1 MDSSSRET
9 PPNGGDVG
17 RPGGAVKEKGKEKET
32 ASQDTT
38 QGAGED
44 GSSMLSRITTSTVGL
59 VNSMVSGTPSSSV
72 LASAVSEKG
81 STSALAPGGS
91 RTHHAEG
98 STQFRPDISGGPA
111 KPFRAS
117 QAQSHVAAEEAA
129 FSDFLDSTP
138 VFQPSG
144 ASQMD
149 DATWHLTSVKET
161 GSDLSE
167 LGTITYSSVAEQEQH
182 DGEAVVSLLLDS
194 NEHLPDSLED
204 DLLSPEQR
212 ESLRKALFGQS
223 SNSARENV
231 DWNHV
236 LNFIPDYLRG
246 QEPNMDSY
254 LDTGLADPAEAWDS
268 WVGQWKEVLTR
279 YQDEVWGDL
288 ESLVK
293 EARQEVEQLAQAQK
307 DELSPETPALRRLRA
322 ILGHLRG

>member
-1 MDSSSRET
+1 
-9 PPNGGDVG
+9 
-17 RPGGAVKEKGKEKET
+17 
-32 ASQDTT
+32 
-38 QGAGED
+38 
-44 GSSMLSRITTSTVGL
+44 
-59 VNSMVSGTPSSSV
+59 
-72 LASAVSEKG
+72 
-81 STSALAPGGS
+81 
-91 RTHHAEG
+91 
-98 STQFRPDISGGPA
+98 
-111 KPFRAS
+111 
-117 QAQSHVAAEEAA
+117 
-129 FSDFLDSTP
+129 
-138 VFQPSG
+138 
-144 ASQMD
+144 MD

-167 LGTITYSSVAEQEQH
+167 LGTIAYSSVAEQEQH